1 MSNKLQELTDRLYN
15 EGLSK
20 GKQEGAEIV
29 KKAETESGRILSEAQ
44 RKAEDIVASA
54 RKEAEQIIKKAES
67 DIRTAVSQS
76 LSSTRQQIENMI
88 VAEAA
93 GKAPEELVSNED
105 FVKKMIESIV
115 AAFNPAGSEPVDLD
129 FVLPESLKA
138 GIGPYLHG
146 VIDRKFK
153 NEIHVSYSDKFKG
166 GFTVGPRGQGYFIS
180 FTDEE
185 FERLISEHLRPA
197 ARKLLFG

>member
-29 KKAETESGRILSEAQ
+29 KKAETEAGRILSEAQ

-93 GKAPEELVSNED
+93 GKAPEELMSNED
-105 FVKKMIESIV
+105 FVKKMIAFRKNHPALWAESGYKTIYAEKNKYPCFWTICRFLQYNLKNLVTTSGNIV
-115 AAFNPAGSEPVDLD
+115 YL
-129 FVLPESLKA
+129 SLFPFPKTFSLCSL
-138 GIGPYLHG
+138 G
-146 VIDRKFK
+146 
-153 NEIHVSYSDKFKG
+153 
-166 GFTVGPRGQGYFIS
+166 
-180 FTDEE
+180 
-185 FERLISEHLRPA
+185 
-197 ARKLLFG
+197 